1 MNNSYTYPLGI
12 NSSDLQISKKHNIFG
27 EPPPDYVPGKG
38 RGAIGFASGVSRD
51 DQTITIE
58 ADIGDYSDTK
68 FDKFSGFNEHLF
80 NDIKYDDDDRQADSI
95 YEMIEEKLSTRRKKQ
110 KEKKIREEILKVRE
124 HRPTLQEQ
132 FSGLKKS
139 LGDVKIE
146 EWDQI
151 PEPGDYYIKNKKPK
165 LFLPVPD
172 EIIQSSH
179 KNLFETLTQ
188 KNCSNSELNTEL
200 TTELNELGT
209 AKGNILSL
217 KLDKAMG
224 SVSGQS
230 VIDPSKYLSSLNT
243 AGIKLNGDLSDIK
256 KARLL
261 LKSVVNTNP
270 KHSPGWIAAARFEE
284 FVGRLS
290 HAREIIAKG
299 CEMCPKNEDIWLEAI
314 RLGKPE
320 QIDKIIVKSIKFIPN
335 STKVWMVAA
344 NRETNKN
351 KKLLIIKKALEFI
364 PNSIKLWKEA
374 ISLVDNESEKAL
386 LSKAV
391 KCVPQSEELW
401 LRYARLSEYCDAQ
414 KILNEA
420 RKVLPTFPGIWVEAA
435 KLEEQNGKVEKV
447 ELIVKRCISNLS
459 AKRFVHS
466 RDDWL
471 NRAGECEKEGYSNT
485 CISIIKNTWN
495 LGIDDDAINDQV
507 FSYIDNFIKSN
518 NIISA
523 RAMFESSADMFKSK
537 EYFWIKW
544 ANFEEKYGNFEK
556 VDHVLQKS
564 LKNCPDKQIL
574 WLKAAQNQS
583 ANGNAEIARLIL
595 SKGYSSSLNDKEE
608 IVLEA
613 ARLELSQG
621 EIERAKIILERERT
635 NSPSVQIWVESIK
648 LENDQKNYDLCIL
661 YCSESVKEYPSSP
674 NLWLLYGFI
683 YRKAFPDRINEA
695 LKIYEEG
702 LNFCSDSIEL
712 WFSTIELL
720 MLLQNWKKARTFL
733 DLARSK
739 NKNQPELWMQTIKLE
754 KNAGN
759 NEFIP
764 QILSK
769 ALKECPKSGL
779 LYAESIFTE
788 QKQKQ
793 KSKFLIALEQCGNDP
808 YVLVAIA
815 ISFWKENDFHK
826 SRKWFKSAL
835 EIDNKIGDTW
845 IHYIAFELL
854 NGDFQS
860 QRDALNDFINAT
872 PNKGFEW
879 NNIRRTHFFWDQ
891 KSNEILIICLELIYG
906 IKKSFIVS
914 NEIKQLLGLI

>member
-1 MNNSYTYPLGI
+1 MNSSYTYPLVM
-12 NSSDLQISKKHNIFG
+12 NSTTLQTSKKYNIFG

-68 FDKFSGFNEHLF
+68 FDKFSGFNESLF
-80 NDIKYDDDDRQADSI
+80 NDIKYDDDDRHADSI
-95 YEMIEEKLSTRRKKQ
+95 YDMIEEKLSTRRKTQ
-110 KEKKIREEILKVRE
+110 KERKLREEILKARE

-132 FSGLKKS
+132 FSDLKKS
-139 LGDVKIE
+139 LGDVKTE

-151 PEPGDYYIKNKKPK
+151 PEPGDYYNKKKKPK

-172 EIIQSSH
+172 DVIQPT
-179 KNLFETLTQ
+179 NTDFFETLNN
-188 KNCSNSELNTEL
+188 KEYSHFESNSEFRNT
-200 TTELNELGT
+200 LNELGT

-230 VIDPSKYLSSLNT
+230 VIDPSSYLNSLNT
-243 AGIKLNGDLSDIK
+243 SGIKLNGDLSDIK

-284 FVGRLS
+284 FVGRIS

-320 QIDKIIVKSIKFIPN
+320 QIDKIIVKAIKSIPN
-335 STKVWMVAA
+335 STKVWILAA

-374 ISLVDNESEKAL
+374 ISLVNNESERTL

-401 LRYARLSEYCDAQ
+401 LRYARLSEYYDAQ

-420 RKVLPTFPGIWVEAA
+420 RKVLPTCPGIWVEAA
-435 KLEEQNGKVEKV
+435 KLEERNGKVEKV
-447 ELIVKRCISNLS
+447 DLIVKRCISNLS

-471 NRAGECEKEGYSNT
+471 SKAAECEKEGCSNT
-485 CISIIKNTWN
+485 CISIIRNTWYFDT
-495 LGIDDDAINDQV
+495 DDDTTNQV
-507 FSYIDNFIKSN
+507 FSDIENFIRSN

-523 RAMFESSADMFKSK
+523 RAMFESSAEMFKLK
-537 EYFWIKW
+537 EFFWIKW

-556 VDHVLQKS
+556 VDHVLQES
-564 LKNCPDKQIL
+564 LKNCPEKQIL

-583 ANGNAEIARLIL
+583 TNGNVEVARLIL
-595 SKGYSSSLNDKEE
+595 SKGYSSNLNDKEE

-621 EIERAKIILERERT
+621 EIERARIILERERT
-635 NSPSVQIWVESIK
+635 NSPSVRIWAESIK
-648 LENDQKNYDLCIL
+648 LENDQKNFDLCIF
-661 YCSESVKEYPSSP
+661 YCSESVKEYPNSP

-683 YRKAFPDRINEA
+683 HRKTFPDQINET
-695 LKIYEEG
+695 LKIYEDG
-702 LNFCSDSIEL
+702 LNRCDESMEL

-720 MLLQNWKKARTFL
+720 MVAQNWKKARTFL

-759 NEFIP
+759 NDFIP

-788 QKQKQ
+788 PRQKQ
-793 KSKFLIALEQCGNDP
+793 KSKSLIALERCENDP

-815 ISFWKENDFHK
+815 ILFWKENDIHK
-826 SRKWFKSAL
+826 SRKWFKNAL
-835 EIDNKIGDTW
+835 EVDNKIGDTW

-854 NGDFQS
+854 NGDLQS
-860 QRDALNDFINAT
+860 QRDTLNNFINAA

-879 NNIRRTHFFWDQ
+879 DNVRRTHFFWDQ
-891 KSNEILIICLELIYG
+891 KCDKILIISLDLIYG
-906 IKKSFIVS
+906 INKSSIVS
-914 NEIKQLLGLI
+914 NEIKQLLGFI